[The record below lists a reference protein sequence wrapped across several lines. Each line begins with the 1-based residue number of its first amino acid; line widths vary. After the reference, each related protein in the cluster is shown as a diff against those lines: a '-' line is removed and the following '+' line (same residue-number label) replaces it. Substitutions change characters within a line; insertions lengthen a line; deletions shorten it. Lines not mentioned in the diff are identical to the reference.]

1 MPLSNIS
8 HLAWM
13 RAYRVH
19 QAAWLHCCLMR
30 AFIAPPRFPRNKI
43 STITGDS
50 PPPAHCTCAEL
61 VASRQL
67 AGTGGAAFCAPAID
81 CKSCTSKSSC
91 GWCASKRGVKCLAST
106 DAAQCTNTH
115 AFAWFKTECAG
126 AACAFRT
133 TCTSEACCRS
143 TVSAFVIECLW
154 PCQWFPFVCLLLVRP
169 GKSMFTV

>member
-1 MPLSNIS
+1 MFRAVVALVFVG
-8 HLAWM
+8 LAF
-13 RAYRVH
+13 ASSIEVEKES
-19 QAAWLHCCLMR
+19 L
-30 AFIAPPRFPRNKI
+30 
-43 STITGDS
+43 
-50 PPPAHCTCAEL
+50 EL

-106 DAAQCTNTH
+106 DAALCTNTH

-133 TCTSEACCRS
+133 TCATCNKVKGCGWCKSSNRCLPGSNTSPFNGYTQYCEAGQYSGLDEFC
-143 TVSAFVIECLW
+143 TAA
-154 PCQWFPFVCLLLVRP
+154 
-169 GKSMFTV
+169 